1 MTQLQNWFY
10 KYNAWSFT
18 KHRLWRQCKRAYYYQ
33 YIAPALKIT
42 GNLEKQKLKQ
52 LKNLDSRFVLQGKL
66 IHDILEDQIAMYQ
79 ANGDIREDRAVERY
93 KQSVED
99 YRKKAESKLVEYF
112 NGEPINE
119 TFFDR
124 IRENGLDQIGLFFG
138 AIWMQFVDQQ
148 YLRHEEFDRFKAGQ
162 VEAIVK
168 VDYASKNRNDEIV
181 ISDWKTGVDNE
192 EYENDLQIAGYVL
205 WAMQFY
211 GVNPDKIHSQLI
223 YLTTGSARVHKFSN
237 EKLKEV
243 EQLII
248 SDFEEMNKFYSIDYF
263 EPTPE
268 PKHCLSCHFSTVC
281 NHSVANELIRQA

>member
-1 MTQLQNWFY
+1 MAQLQDWFY

-33 YIAPALKIT
+33 YIARALKKT
-42 GNLEKQKLKQ
+42 SYSERQELKH
-52 LKNLDSRFVLQGKL
+52 LKGLDSRFVLQGKL
-66 IHDILEDQIAMYQ
+66 IHDILEKQIEIFQ
-79 ANGDIREDRAVERY
+79 ASGNIREDKAVEQYIR
-93 KQSVED
+93 SIED
-99 YRKKAESKLVEYF
+99 YRKKARFKLIEYF
-112 NGEPINE
+112 NGEPIKE

-138 AIWMQFVDQQ
+138 AIWMQFEDQE
-148 YLRHEEFDRFKAGQ
+148 YLRHEKFDRFNAGHI
-162 VEAIVK
+162 EAIVK
-168 VDYASKNRNDEIV
+168 VDYASKNQNDEIV
-181 ISDWKTGVDNE
+181 ISDWKTGADNE
-192 EYENDLQIAGYVL
+192 EYESDLQIAGYVL

-211 GVNPDKIHSQLI
+211 GVNSDKIYSQLI

-243 EQLII
+243 EQIII

-268 PKHCLSCHFSTVC
+268 PKHCLRCHFSTIC
-281 NHSVANELIRQA
+281 NHSMANELIK